1 MTDLFVNKTVTIP
14 SGEIRFRFAR
24 SGGPGGQNVNK
35 VESSVELLFDV
46 RQSVAFSPLQRDH
59 LLTVLKKRID
69 ADGVLRITV
78 QDSRSQWKNR
88 ETALTRLADMLRR
101 ALVPRKKRVP
111 TRIPRGAR
119 EKRITQKRRRGERLK
134 NRRALD

>member
-1 MTDLFVNKTVTIP
+1 MTDLFVNKMVTIP

-35 VESSVELLFDV
+35 VESSAELLFDV
-46 RQSVAFSPLQRDH
+46 RQSVAFSPVQRDH

-119 EKRITQKRRRGERLK
+119 EERITQKRRRGERLK

>member
-1 MTDLFVNKTVTIP
+1 MTDLFVNKMVSIP
-14 SGEIRFRFAR
+14 ASEIRFRFTR

-46 RQSVAFSPLQRDH
+46 RQSVAFSPAQRDH
-59 LLTVLKKRID
+59 LLTVLKKRLD

-78 QDSRSQWKNR
+78 QESRSQWKNR

-111 TRIPRGAR
+111 TRIPRGAH
-119 EKRITQKRRRGERLK
+119 EDRITEKRRRGERLR
-134 NRRALD
+134 NRRDFD

>member
-1 MTDLFVNKTVTIP
+1 MIDLFVNKTVTIP
-14 SGEIRFRFAR
+14 SGEIRFRFTR

-46 RQSVAFSPLQRDH
+46 RQSAAFSQIQRDH
-59 LLTVLKKRID
+59 LLTTLKKRLD

-88 ETALTRLADMLRR
+88 ETALTRLADLLRR
-101 ALVPRKKRVP
+101 ALVPRKKRIP

-119 EKRITQKRRRGERLK
+119 EERITEKRRRGERK
-134 NRRALD
+134 RDRRAFE

>member
-1 MTDLFVNKTVTIP
+1 MAIIQITDDISIDDADIELQF
-14 SGEIRFRFAR
+14 IR
-24 SGGPGGQNVNK
+24 SSGPGGQNVNK
-35 VESSVELLFDV
+35 VETSVELLFDV
-46 RQSVAFSPLQRDH
+46 RQSAAFSQVQRDH
-59 LLTVLKKRID
+59 LLSTLKKRLD

-88 ETALTRLADMLRR
+88 ETALTRLADLLRR
-101 ALVPRKKRVP
+101 ALVPRKKRIP

-119 EKRITQKRRRGERLK
+119 EERIIAKRRRGENLR